1 MYIQNYSLKDDNET
15 WFGKIREI
23 SVKLGFAAKP
33 KDYKKNPEDYKGH
46 VGHVSTVIRLA
57 VTGRSQSPDLWEIQR
72 ILGEEEIKKRIENFK
87 NTPILINI
95 TTRTYFIG
103 LLKIYAKGVNII
115 AIKISTIKILVLLI
129 AFLLPVSSFPLALI

>member
-1 MYIQNYSLKDDNET
+1 MEMYIQNYSLKDDNET

-57 VTGRSQSPDLWEIQR
+57 VTGRSQSPDL
-72 ILGEEEIKKRIENFK
+72 
-87 NTPILINI
+87 
-95 TTRTYFIG
+95 
-103 LLKIYAKGVNII
+103 
-115 AIKISTIKILVLLI
+115 
-129 AFLLPVSSFPLALI
+129 